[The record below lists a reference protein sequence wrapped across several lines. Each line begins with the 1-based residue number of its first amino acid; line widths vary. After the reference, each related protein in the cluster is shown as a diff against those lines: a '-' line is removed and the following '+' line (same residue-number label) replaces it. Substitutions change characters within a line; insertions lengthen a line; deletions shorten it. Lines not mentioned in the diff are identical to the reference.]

1 MEATQRML
9 RYCRELLRVGGTLR
23 VEYSLLL
30 LKMTAINIFAVHHAA
45 DTYAGE
51 STLVSNLALVLSR
64 VVSPRGLTTKQSR
77 LPVTSMAPVQTQL
90 LYRMLS
96 PREPHPG
103 QSKPLPQVMSVVTSA
118 GSAYTLLARH
128 FQVRWIFLDER
139 NIS

>member
-77 LPVTSMAPVQTQL
+77 LPVTSTAPVQTAVV
-90 LYRMLS
+90 
-96 PREPHPG
+96 PHVEPTRTTSWTVKAASSSHECCYFHRKSIHIVCPTLPG
-103 QSKPLPQVMSVVTSA
+103 
-118 GSAYTLLARH
+118 
-128 FQVRWIFLDER
+128 
-139 NIS
+139 